1 MGEFT
6 VEDALR
12 RRERTLYFYG
22 DQGEDV
28 RVYCSG
34 LMENGAAMVLFVQGG
49 REALAL
55 IPGVWWEEYD
65 GFSEPE
71 RQAMAA
77 YLKEHQRSLCHFALD
92 RFLDHTVSTDLELEE
107 ETLQLIR
114 QGCAKLGISPQ
125 HYVTRLSRGFIKS
138 YQEDASAWEPFHIS

>member
-1 MGEFT
+1 MKLEMKVKGYI
-6 VEDALR
+6 L
-12 RRERTLYFYG
+12 
-22 DQGEDV
+22 
-28 RVYCSG
+28 C
-34 LMENGAAMVLFVQGG
+34 MC
-49 REALAL
+49 LAL

-125 HYVTRLSRGFIKS
+125 HYVTRLIRGFIKS

>member
-6 VEDALR
+6 VEDTLR

-22 DQGEDV
+22 SQGESTQ
-28 RVYCSG
+28 VYCSG
-34 LMENGAAMVLFVQGG
+34 LMENGAAMVLFVQNG

-55 IPGVWWEEYD
+55 IPGVWWEEYGD
-65 GFSEPE
+65 FSEPE

-77 YLKEHQRSLCHFALD
+77 YLKGEQRPLCHFALD

-114 QGCAKLGISPQ
+114 RDCAKLGISPQ
-125 HYVTRLSRGFIKS
+125 HYVTRLIRGFIKS
-138 YQEDASAWEPFHIS
+138 YEEDASAWEPFRIS

>member
-1 MGEFT
+1 M
-6 VEDALR
+6 EDTLR

-22 DQGEDV
+22 SQGEGT

-34 LMENGAAMVLFVQGG
+34 LMENG
-49 REALAL
+49 
-55 IPGVWWEEYD
+55 

-77 YLKEHQRSLCHFALD
+77 YLKGEQRTLCHFALD

-114 QGCAKLGISPQ
+114 RDCAKLDLSPQ
-125 HYVTRLSRGFIKS
+125 HYVTRLIRDFIKS
-138 YQEDASAWEPFHIS
+138 YEEDASAWGPFRIS

>member
-65 GFSEPE
+65 CFS
-71 RQAMAA
+71 
-77 YLKEHQRSLCHFALD
+77 
-92 RFLDHTVSTDLELEE
+92 
-107 ETLQLIR
+107 
-114 QGCAKLGISPQ
+114 
-125 HYVTRLSRGFIKS
+125 
-138 YQEDASAWEPFHIS
+138 